1 MKCFIMKKYA
11 ALILALVCILLITGC
26 GHGTQ
31 GAGDGS
37 LPVCGYADMP
47 EELGMLEGAD
57 MQEGSV
63 PQGGQDKLADEKE
76 GSIAQGGQ
84 QEPPDEKEGKGLGV
98 PEDSSVS
105 GEAVEYSYN
114 DLYLSAIIPEGWDY
128 EVKTAEDMARK
139 DGLVVCAIDFWPEE
153 YPDTVFELGYS
164 SSFGI
169 CATGVT
175 IEKFTLPG
183 GLAGCRYTEMIE
195 DTLWLTITLRHPDED
210 FAHGTYCIDAS
221 PKLSVWEAVEEEF
234 EEILDSVE
242 VGPLPEEEVSK
253 LSFSY

>member
-1 MKCFIMKKYA
+1 MKSFIMKKYA
-11 ALILALVCILLITGC
+11 ILILALVCILLATGC
-26 GHGTQ
+26 GHGVQ
-31 GAGDGS
+31 GSGDGS

-47 EELGMLEGAD
+47 EELGMLEEAD
-57 MQEGSV
+57 MVEESV
-63 PQGGQDKLADEKE
+63 PQGGQDKPADEKGE
-76 GSIAQGGQ
+76 NT
-84 QEPPDEKEGKGLGV
+84 LGASGV
-98 PEDSSVS
+98 SPLS

-114 DLYLSAIIPEGWDY
+114 DLYLSAVIPEGWDY

-183 GLAGCRYTEMIE
+183 GLAGCRYTEVIE

-221 PKLSVWEAVEEEF
+221 PELSVWEAVEGEF

-242 VGPLPEEEVSK
+242 VGSLPEAEVS
-253 LSFSY
+253 